1 MSNDGKI
8 LTSTR
13 WNQSGNIYVS
23 VNGEQTSLDV
33 NYNKYCPL
41 VDPAATAR
49 SITGCSNTAHS
60 QIIYYWIEQGYKF
73 NLTITSNDYFTL
85 KHDGK
90 KYYCSEVS
98 QVGEGTIS
106 EINALLQNTDPAY
119 RIGNGDFIAALNYY
133 CGVKNHSSYGS
144 STSTGSARTEIYIVS
159 GFDSARARYRSS
171 DHYNPETERFY
182 STYDFSDVGYS
193 VIRENLDYGE
203 VVQIGISGHAIY
215 LDGYRFN
222 SSTGEYEYHLNY
234 GWGVWS
240 SSTKWYTVQGL
251 QEIYK
256 DTPDKAQGILNIV
269 YDISPDAKVIVSNS
283 RSEYYGGSFLRGM
296 ERINHIKTTKSTT
309 FTFADDIAGD
319 TISLSATATVTS
331 KVDLEFKN
339 FNVTLSVTATTAL
352 SSAYAMSFDF
362 DDGAIIV
369 NNNSATKYAIRN
381 TGNKQVSV
389 TLDSSYLYSGYYSS
403 GISAL
408 QQITERDNGYVYSTF
423 SSSFFATVSG
433 YTVFSGSA
441 ADTVTLTNSSA
452 VFGSLNLGGEKNVL
466 NIENGSL
473 FYGNYTG
480 GAKTLTVNLTINSN
494 DKSPMIVLQ
503 NAGNENLFK
512 EACSSTLNVTIEGN
526 IGVGTYTL
534 YQGSDAGIAQSF
546 TVKVSAYGST
556 YTLNYNNSY
565 SGAFELIYNGG
576 SLALSYAPA
585 PPTILAIT
593 PSTTTFTNGT
603 VTVTVK
609 FSADAYSR
617 YFSYDGNHWEEYDK
631 NVKVQNNCTIYFKA
645 ENRAGISSSIE
656 KYEVCNIDTIMPEL
670 TVSGNLETWTNQ
682 DVVLQLNAT
691 DDLSGIKSVSYS
703 MDNVTWNNGAS
714 VKVSE
719 NGTLYIKVTDNAGNE
734 LMSQLDIT
742 NIDRDAP
749 ELSICGNT
757 EVWTN
762 QDVTIYAEA
771 TDFISGITSIEY
783 SFDREQWFSG
793 NEVTLSENSIVY
805 FQVTDN
811 AGNIFIDSVTVDKI
825 DKIAPDAP
833 QITADITTSTNRD
846 VVITITPAQDAFA
859 NEYSLDNGETW
870 KRCGNTVEI
879 SENGTVLFRSAD
891 EAGNASDIVS
901 YVVSNIDK
909 VAPDAPQIVPEI
921 TAPTNQD
928 VIVHAEFATDSIRN
942 EFSINGGDW
951 QVYTTGVAM
960 TDNGSVAFRSTDEA
974 GNVSDCASYTVSNI
988 DRTPPEL
995 PEIEVLSDHKLTRS
1009 ASFRIG
1015 DTDDIFEYS
1024 VDNENFIR
1032 ATGKITVYANGNVCF
1047 RAIDPAGNI
1056 TVTDITVTT
1065 VDEISDRADISRAFV
1080 SSKYSEKT
1088 SGKVQNGVT
1097 LSFKDNAFTSL
1108 EEAAGMYTFIVLAN
1122 SKNTLSEPLPENIK
1136 TIAAKAVEPTV
1147 TDRNNNTYTYKSN
1160 AAATGTLIL
1169 SGAMGDAEFI
1179 RFSTA
1184 TLTKD
1189 ASANVISGG
1198 KKSVSLTTSTKLK
1211 NGISV
1216 TTDDWKYSIAAAG
1229 KLTATGAK
1237 AAVVENY
1244 ATVTLE
1250 DSNVGK
1256 VSNSTIAYTAKEQ
1269 NGNSYFSAEETC
1281 KETLTRN
1288 SSGTLTATGS
1298 EVGSVTG
1305 FATVKFSGTTAGDIV
1320 RLSESGKSYSTST
1333 EQFTAA
1339 SKNGTITGTYTLT
1352 INYTRAG
1359 TLTATGSTMDDVI
1372 NFNKVT
1378 LDNSHAAAI
1387 TNERLAQQKY
1397 GYNTGWE
1404 SMRDYSGFDAA
1415 QVELLSETEK
1425 LSGSVVLKNNSYACT
1440 IENFST
1446 ITLEQSGVGQ
1456 IVNVNK
1462 VTISSGSN
1470 IIGTFTGTAGN
1481 DTLTIKKN
1489 AVLSLGSLDMKD
1501 GAKDKFVNNGTL
1513 VLTADIDRNIITGK
1527 GEIVAASGV
1536 YEKLEDKSGVL
1547 NLGATAEGFRTSKH
1561 EKSDDTLKKAVKW
1574 DLKSDYTG
1582 WLGGTDC
1589 DVVDTIDYIK
1599 FTVSKANDGMGI
1611 SLSDEINARCRLLN
1625 SKGTEIGN
1633 ADLTSLAAGT
1643 YILELN
1649 WQEQTNST
1657 SYTIAA
1663 ILK

>member
-8 LTSTR
+8 LTSTK
-13 WNQSGNIYVS
+13 WNQSGPIYIS
-23 VNGEQTSLDV
+23 VNGEQTRLDV
-33 NYNKYCPL
+33 DYNKYCPW
-41 VDPAATAR
+41 VDPAKTER
-49 SITGCSNTAHS
+49 SVTGCSNTAHS

-73 NLTITSNDYFTL
+73 DLSITSNDYFNWKSDSKT
-85 KHDGK
+85 
-90 KYYCSEVS
+90 YYCSEVS

-106 EINALLQNTDPAY
+106 EINAILQNTDPSY

-133 CGVKNHSSYGS
+133 CGVKNHSTYGE
-144 STSTGSARTEIYIVS
+144 STSTGSGRTEIYIVS

-256 DTPDKAQGILNIV
+256 DIPNKTQGILNIV

-319 TISLSATATVTS
+319 TISLSATAAVTS

-339 FNVTLSVTATTAL
+339 FNVTLSVTATAAL

-452 VFGSLNLGGEKNVL
+452 VFGSLDLGGGKNVL

-473 FYGNYTG
+473 FYGNYLG

-503 NAGNENLFK
+503 DAGSENRFK
-512 EACSSTLNVTIEGN
+512 EACGSTLNVTIEGD

-546 TVKVSAYGST
+546 TVKVSAYGDT
-556 YTLNYNNSY
+556 YTLNYNNASVEAY
-565 SGAFELIYNGG
+565 TLVYNGG
-576 SLALSYAPA
+576 SLSLNYSPA
-585 PPTILAIT
+585 PPMILSMT
-593 PSTTTFTNGT
+593 PSTTAFTNGS

-609 FSADAYSR
+609 FSDNAYSK
-617 YFSYDGNHWEEYDK
+617 YFSFDGIHWEEYDK
-631 NVKVQNNCTIYFKA
+631 HVQVNSNGTLYFRA
-645 ENRAGISSSIE
+645 ENRAGISSAIE
-656 KYEVCNIDTIMPEL
+656 KYVVSNIDTTMPTL
-670 TVSGNLETWTNQ
+670 TVSGNPEAWTNQ
-682 DVVLQLNAT
+682 DAVLKLNAA
-691 DDLSGIKSVSYS
+691 DDLSGVKSVSYS
-703 MDNVTWNNGAS
+703 MDDETWNNGTS
-714 VKVSE
+714 VKITE

-734 LMSQLDIT
+734 FSSKVEIT
-742 NIDRDAP
+742 NIDKEKP
-749 ELSICGNT
+749 ELFLSGNPET
-757 EVWTN
+757 WTN
-762 QDVTIYAEA
+762 QDVTICAEA
-771 TDFISGITSIEY
+771 ADLLSGIALIEY
-783 SFDREQWFSG
+783 SFDQKQWITGS
-793 NEVTLSENSIVY
+793 EAALSDNGTVY
-805 FQVTDN
+805 FRVTDN
-811 AGNIFIDSVTVDKI
+811 AGNITPGSITVDKI
-825 DKIAPDAP
+825 DKVAPDAP
-833 QITADITTSTNRD
+833 QITADTGTVTNHNVIIT
-846 VVITITPAQDAFA
+846 VTPAPDAFA
-859 NEYSLDNGETW
+859 NEYSTDNGETW
-870 KRCGNTVEI
+870 NRCGNTVEI

-891 EAGNASDIVS
+891 EAGNVSDIVS

-909 VAPDAPQIVPEI
+909 IAPDAPQIVPEI
-921 TAPTNQD
+921 TGPTNQD
-928 VIVHAEFATDSIRN
+928 VTVYAKFATDSVKN
-942 EFSINGGDW
+942 EFSINGGLW
-951 QVYTTGVAM
+951 QIYTDKVVM

-974 GNVSDCASYTVSNI
+974 GNVSDSASYTVSNI

-995 PEIEVLSDHKLTRS
+995 PEIKNLNNRKLERS
-1009 ASFRIG
+1009 ISFRIG

-1108 EEAAGMYTFIVLAN
+1108 EEAAGMYTFIVLAD

-1136 TIAAKAVEPTV
+1136 TIAAKAVEPAV
-1147 TDRNNNTYTYKSN
+1147 TNKNNTYTYKSN
-1160 AAATGTLIL
+1160 AAATGTLTL
-1169 SGAMGDAEFI
+1169 AGVMGDAEFI
-1179 RFSTA
+1179 RFSTVKLA
-1184 TLTKD
+1184 DK

-1198 KKSVSLTTSTKLK
+1198 KESVSFTTSSKLK

-1216 TTDDWKYSIAAAG
+1216 TTDDWKYSIAAGG
-1229 KLTATGAK
+1229 KLSATGAE

-1244 ATVTLE
+1244 ANVTLNGSE
-1250 DSNVGK
+1250 VGRI
-1256 VSNSTIAYTAKEQ
+1256 SNSTVSYTNKEQ
-1269 NGNSYFSAEETC
+1269 NGNSYFSVEETR
-1281 KETLTRN
+1281 KESLTRN
-1288 SSGTLTATGS
+1288 SSGTLNATGS
-1298 EVGSVTG
+1298 EIVSVTG
-1305 FATVKFSGTTAGDIV
+1305 FSTVKLSATTAGDIL
-1320 RLSESGKSYSTST
+1320 RLSESGESCSKSTG
-1333 EQFTAA
+1333 QFTAT
-1339 SKNGTITGTYTLT
+1339 SKSGTVTGTYTLT
-1352 INYTRAG
+1352 VNYIRSG
-1359 TLTATGSTMDDVI
+1359 TLTATGSRVGNVT
-1372 NFNKVT
+1372 NFNSVT
-1378 LDNSHAAAI
+1378 LDESSAATI
-1387 TNERLAQQKY
+1387 SNERYSQQKY
-1397 GYNTGWE
+1397 GYTAEWE
-1404 SMRDYSGFDAA
+1404 NVRDYSGFDSSRSK
-1415 QVELLSETEK
+1415 LLSQAEK
-1425 LSGSVVLKNNSYACT
+1425 LSGTVTLKNNSRADVVEHFSSVTLAQGQVTT
-1440 IENFST
+1440 IR
-1446 ITLEQSGVGQ
+1446 
-1456 IVNVNK
+1456 NVTK
-1462 VTISSGSN
+1462 VTVSKGFNTIGSY
-1470 IIGTFTGTAGN
+1470 TGSAGN
-1481 DTLTIKKN
+1481 DTFTINKN
-1489 AVLSLGSLDMKD
+1489 AVLALGAVDMA
-1501 GAKDKFVNNGTL
+1501 GGTKDKFVNNGTL
-1513 VLTADIDRNIITGK
+1513 VLTGDFDRSFISGK
-1527 GEIVAASGV
+1527 GEIVAASDV
-1536 YEKLEDKSGVL
+1536 FENLSDENKSGVL
-1547 NLGATAEGFRTSKH
+1547 NLGATADGFRT
-1561 EKSDDTLKKAVKW
+1561 
-1574 DLKSDYTG
+1574 
-1582 WLGGTDC
+1582 
-1589 DVVDTIDYIK
+1589 
-1599 FTVSKANDGMGI
+1599 
-1611 SLSDEINARCRLLN
+1611 
-1625 SKGTEIGN
+1625 
-1633 ADLTSLAAGT
+1633 
-1643 YILELN
+1643 
-1649 WQEQTNST
+1649 
-1657 SYTIAA
+1657 
-1663 ILK
+1663 